1 MAQQAQAKAQEI
13 PTVGE
18 ALVTLLEGYGVELV
32 FGIPGV
38 HTISLYKG
46 LPGSSIRH
54 VLTRH
59 EQGATFMADGYAR
72 VTGKPGVCLLITGP
86 GITNG
91 ATGIGQ
97 AYSDS
102 QPMLILSAVNQRSS
116 LGRGYGHLHEMKD
129 QRALT
134 SAITGFSA
142 TALTPAD
149 VPDLI
154 ARAFALFKGNRP
166 RPVHIELPLD
176 VIDSPAEGDWRVR
189 QLNGPPVPP
198 QRDILAAAE
207 LLLSAQRPLIIAGGG
222 AVDAGPAIVAL
233 AERLGAPVITTVAA
247 KGVLPPTHPLH
258 VGQGL
263 QRASGLA
270 LLKEADRVL
279 VLGSELGE
287 TDHWQERL
295 PIAGDLIRVDLD
307 SAKLVDL
314 YPARLAI
321 LGDAAAAANALVT
334 ALGEG
339 KAQAAGNWGAARVA
353 STRQELLQPRSG
365 LSRKHENVLAV
376 MKKVLP
382 PDAII
387 ASDMTQ
393 IAYTG
398 NTTYDMARPR
408 SWLHPLGYGT
418 LGYGLPAAIG
428 AKLGQP
434 KKAVVA
440 VAGDHGFLYTAQD
453 LITAV
458 EEKLPLVVVLWH
470 NHALGAIRDG
480 MIERGVQQIAVTPI
494 VPDYLMLARAYGAKA
509 VSASSLA
516 DFEQQ
521 LAAAIASDE
530 VTLIEVREQI
540 AG

>member
-1 MAQQAQAKAQEI
+1 
-13 PTVGE
+13 
-18 ALVTLLEGYGVELV
+18 
-32 FGIPGV
+32 
-38 HTISLYKG
+38 
-46 LPGSSIRH
+46 
-54 VLTRH
+54 
-59 EQGATFMADGYAR
+59 
-72 VTGKPGVCLLITGP
+72 
-86 GITNG
+86 
-91 ATGIGQ
+91 
-97 AYSDS
+97 
-102 QPMLILSAVNQRSS
+102 
-116 LGRGYGHLHEMKD
+116 
-129 QRALT
+129 
-134 SAITGFSA
+134 
-142 TALTPAD
+142 
-149 VPDLI
+149 
-154 ARAFALFKGNRP
+154 
-166 RPVHIELPLD
+166 
-176 VIDSPAEGDWRVR
+176 
-189 QLNGPPVPP
+189 
-198 QRDILAAAE
+198 
-207 LLLSAQRPLIIAGGG
+207 
-222 AVDAGPAIVAL
+222 
-233 AERLGAPVITTVAA
+233 
-247 KGVLPPTHPLH
+247 LH

>member
-1 MAQQAQAKAQEI
+1 MSAQPMPKLEGK
-13 PTVGE
+13 TVGE
-18 ALVTLLEGYGVELV
+18 ALVTLLEGYGVEVV

-59 EQGATFMADGYAR
+59 EQGAAFMADGYAR

-86 GITNG
+86 GITNA
-91 ATGIGQ
+91 ATAIGQ

-102 QPMLILSAVNQRSS
+102 MPMLILSAVNQRAS

-134 SAITGFSA
+134 SAVTGFSA
-142 TALTPAD
+142 TALTPSD

-189 QLNGPPVPP
+189 HLNGPPVPAE
-198 QRDILAAAE
+198 RDLAAAAE
-207 LLLSAQRPLIIAGGG
+207 LLGKADRPLIIAGGG
-222 AVDAGPAIVAL
+222 TVDAGPAVAAL

-247 KGVLPPTHPLH
+247 KGVLPPSHPLH

-263 QRASGLA
+263 ARAAGLA
-270 LLKEADRVL
+270 LLKDADTVL
-279 VLGSELGE
+279 VLGSELAE

-295 PIAGDLIRVDLD
+295 PIPGDIIRVDLD

-321 LGDAAAAANALVT
+321 LGDAGAAAEGILA
-334 ALGEG
+334 ALGAG
-339 KAQAAGNWGAARVA
+339 KAKAAKNWGAGRVIA
-353 STRQELLQPRSG
+353 ARQELAKPRSG
-365 LSRKHENVLAV
+365 LAAKHENVLAV

-382 PDAII
+382 PDTVI

-398 NTTYDMARPR
+398 NVTYDMAVPR
-408 SWLHPLGYGT
+408 TWLHPIGYGT

-428 AKLGQP
+428 AKLGAP
-434 KKAVVA
+434 KKVVVA
-440 VAGDHGFLYTAQD
+440 VAGDHGFLYTGQD

-470 NHALGAIRDG
+470 NYALGAIRDG
-480 MIERGVQQIAVTPI
+480 MIERGIQQIAVTPV
-494 VPDYLMLARAYGAKA
+494 VPDYLMLAKAYGAKA
-509 VSASSLA
+509 VSATSLA
-516 DFEQQ
+516 DFEKQ
-521 LAAAIASDE
+521 LAAAIKSDD

>member
-1 MAQQAQAKAQEI
+1 MSAQAMPKLEGK
-13 PTVGE
+13 TVGE
-18 ALVTLLEGYGVELV
+18 ALVTLLEGYGVEVV

-59 EQGATFMADGYAR
+59 EQGAAFMADGYAR

-86 GITNG
+86 GITNA
-91 ATGIGQ
+91 ATAIGQ

-102 QPMLILSAVNQRSS
+102 MPMLILSAVNQTPS

-129 QRALT
+129 QKALT
-134 SAITGFSA
+134 APITGFSA
-142 TALTPAD
+142 TALSPSD

-176 VIDSPAEGDWRVR
+176 VIDSPAAGDWRVR
-189 QLNGPPVPP
+189 HLNGPPVPA
-198 QRDILAAAE
+198 QRDIDEAAKLLGSAE
-207 LLLSAQRPLIIAGGG
+207 RPLIVAGGG
-222 AVDAGPAIVAL
+222 TVDAGPAVARL

-247 KGVLPPTHPLH
+247 KGVMPPSHPLH

-263 QRASGLA
+263 ARAAGLA
-270 LLKEADRVL
+270 LLKDADKVL
-279 VLGSELGE
+279 ILGSELAE

-295 PIAGDLIRVDLD
+295 PIPGDIIRVDLD

-321 LGDAAAAANALVT
+321 LGDAGAAAEGIAA
-334 ALGEG
+334 ALGKG
-339 KAQAAGNWGAARVA
+339 AAKSTKNWGAERVKTA
-353 STRQELLQPRSG
+353 RQELQQPRSG

-382 PDAII
+382 PDAVI

-398 NTTYDMARPR
+398 NVTYDMAVPR
-408 SWLHPLGYGT
+408 TWLHPIGYGT

-428 AKLGQP
+428 AKLGAPQ
-434 KKAVVA
+434 KVVVA
-440 VAGDHGFLYTAQD
+440 VAGDHGFLYTGQD

-480 MIERGVQQIAVTPI
+480 MIERGIQQIAVTPI
-494 VPDYLMLARAYGAKA
+494 VPDYLMYARAFGAKA
-509 VSASSLA
+509 VSATSLD
-516 DFEQQ
+516 DFEKQ
-521 LAAAIASDE
+521 LAAAITSGE

>member
-1 MAQQAQAKAQEI
+1 MPALEGK
-13 PTVGE
+13 TVGE
-18 ALVTLLEGYGVELV
+18 ALVTLLEGYGVEVV

-59 EQGATFMADGYAR
+59 EQGAAFMADGYAR

-86 GITNG
+86 GITNA
-91 ATGIGQ
+91 ATAIGQ

-102 QPMLILSAVNQRSS
+102 HPMLILSAVNQRAS

-129 QRALT
+129 QKALT
-134 SAITGFSA
+134 SAVTGFSA
-142 TALTPAD
+142 TALTPSD

-154 ARAFALFKGNRP
+154 ARAFALFRGNRP

-189 QLNGPPVPP
+189 HLSGPPAPA
-198 QRDILAAAE
+198 QRDIEAAAK
-207 LLLSAQRPLIIAGGG
+207 LLAGAERPLIVAGGG
-222 AVDAGPAIVAL
+222 AVDAGPAVALL

-247 KGVLPPTHPLH
+247 KGVLPPSHPLH

-263 QRASGLA
+263 ARAAGLA
-270 LLKEADRVL
+270 LLKDADKVL
-279 VLGSELGE
+279 VLGSELAE

-295 PIAGDLIRVDLD
+295 PIPGDIIRVDLD

-321 LGDAAAAANALVT
+321 LGDAGAAAEGILA
-334 ALGEG
+334 ALGKG
-339 KAQAAGNWGAARVA
+339 SPKAAKNWGAGRVMVA
-353 STRQELLQPRSG
+353 RQELTQPRSG

-382 PDAII
+382 EDAVI

-398 NTTYDMARPR
+398 NVTYDMARPR
-408 SWLHPLGYGT
+408 TWLHPIGYGT

-428 AKLGQP
+428 AKLGAP
-434 KKAVVA
+434 KKVVVA
-440 VAGDHGFLYTAQD
+440 VAGDHGFLYTGQD

-458 EEKLPLVVVLWH
+458 EEKLPLVIVLWH

-509 VSASSLA
+509 VSATSLD
-516 DFEQQ
+516 DFEKQ
-521 LAAAIASDE
+521 LAAAIAGDE

>member
-1 MAQQAQAKAQEI
+1 MSAQPKPALEGK
-13 PTVGE
+13 TVGE
-18 ALVTLLEGYGVELV
+18 ALVTLLEGYGVEVV

-59 EQGATFMADGYAR
+59 EQGAAFMADGYAR

-86 GITNG
+86 GITNA
-91 ATGIGQ
+91 ATAIGQ

-102 QPMLILSAVNQRSS
+102 QPMLILSAVNQRAS

-142 TALTPAD
+142 TALTPSD

-154 ARAFALFKGNRP
+154 ARAFALFRGNRP

-189 QLNGPPVPP
+189 HLNGPPVPAL
-198 QRDILAAAE
+198 RETEAAAE
-207 LLLSAQRPLIIAGGG
+207 LLRKAERPLIIAGGG
-222 AVDAGPAIVAL
+222 AVDAGPAIAAL

-247 KGVLPPTHPLH
+247 KGVLPPRHPLH

-263 QRASGLA
+263 QRGAGLA
-270 LLKEADRVL
+270 LLKEADKVL

-295 PIAGDLIRVDLD
+295 PIPGDIIRVDLD

-321 LGDAAAAANALVT
+321 LGDAGAAAEAMLA
-334 ALGEG
+334 ALGSG
-339 KAQAAGNWGAARVA
+339 TAKSAKNWGAGRVTA
-353 STRQELLQPRSG
+353 ARQELAQPRSG
-365 LSRKHENVLAV
+365 LNRKHENVLAV

-382 PDAII
+382 EDAVI

-393 IAYTG
+393 IAYTA
-398 NTTYDMARPR
+398 NVTYDMGRPR

-418 LGYGLPAAIG
+418 LGYALPAAIG
-428 AKLGQP
+428 AKLAAP
-434 KKAVVA
+434 ERVVVA
-440 VAGDHGFLYTAQD
+440 VAGDHGFLYTGQD

-480 MIERGVQQIAVTPI
+480 MIQRGIQQIAVTPI
-494 VPDYLMLARAYGAKA
+494 VPDYLMLAKAYGAKA
-509 VSASSLA
+509 VSATSLA
-516 DFEQQ
+516 DLEKQ
-521 LAAAIASDE
+521 LAAAIGSDE

>member
-1 MAQQAQAKAQEI
+1 MTAVNLQGK
-13 PTVGE
+13 TVGE

-46 LPGSSIRH
+46 LPGSTIRH

-59 EQGATFMADGYAR
+59 EQGAAFMADGYAR
-72 VTGKPGVCLLITGP
+72 ATGKPGVCLLITGP
-86 GITNG
+86 GITNA
-91 ATGIGQ
+91 ATAMGQ

-102 QPMLILSAVNQRSS
+102 IPMLVLSAVNQRSS
-116 LGRGYGHLHEMKD
+116 LGRGYGQLHELQD
-129 QRALT
+129 QRRLT
-134 SAITGFSA
+134 SALTGFSA
-142 TALTPAD
+142 TALTPGD

-154 ARAFALFKGNRP
+154 ARAFALFSGSRP

-189 QLNGPPVPP
+189 RLNGPPEPRQGEV
-198 QRDILAAAE
+198 LAAAE
-207 LLLSAQRPLIIAGGG
+207 LLRAARRPLIIAGGG
-222 AVDAGPAIVAL
+222 ALAGGPAILAL

-247 KGVLPPTHPLH
+247 KGLLPPRHPLH

-263 QRASGLA
+263 QREPGQA
-270 LLKEADRVL
+270 LLGEADRVL

-287 TDHWQERL
+287 TDHWCDKL
-295 PIAGDLIRVDLD
+295 AIAGEIIRVDLD
-307 SAKLVDL
+307 AAKLVDL
-314 YPARLAI
+314 YPARLGI
-321 LGDAAAAANALVT
+321 LGDAATAAEGLVT

-339 KAQAAGNWGAARVA
+339 LPATAAGWGAERAAQVRA
-353 STRQELLQPRSG
+353 ALKQPGSPM
-365 LSRKHENVLAV
+365 SAKHERVLEV
-376 MKKVLP
+376 MKRVLP
-382 PDAII
+382 DDTII

-393 IAYTG
+393 IAYTA
-398 NTTYDMARPR
+398 NVSYDMARVR

-418 LGYGLPAAIG
+418 LGYALPAAIG

-434 KKAVVA
+434 GKPAVA

-494 VPDYLMLARAYGAKA
+494 VPDFLMLARAYGAKA
-509 VSASSLA
+509 VTATSLA
-516 DFEQQ
+516 DFETQ
-521 LAAAIASDE
+521 LAAAIKDPA

-540 AG
+540 AS

>member
-1 MAQQAQAKAQEI
+1 MSAASVEGK
-13 PTVGE
+13 TVGE

-59 EQGATFMADGYAR
+59 EQGAAFMADGYAR
-72 VTGKPGVCLLITGP
+72 ATGKPGVCLLITGP
-86 GITNG
+86 GITNA
-91 ATGIGQ
+91 ATAIGQ

-102 QPMLILSAVNQRSS
+102 QPMLVLSAVNQRSS
-116 LGRGYGHLHEMKD
+116 LGRGYGHLHEMRD

-134 SAITGFSA
+134 AAITGFSA
-142 TALTPAD
+142 TALTPSD
-149 VPDLI
+149 VPDLV
-154 ARAFALFKGNRP
+154 ARAFALFASQRP

-189 QLNGPPVPP
+189 RVGGPPEPP
-198 QRDILAAAE
+198 RGAILAAAE
-207 LLLSAQRPLIIAGGG
+207 LLRSASRPLIIAGGG
-222 AVDAGPAIVAL
+222 ALAGGPAIQAL
-233 AERLGAPVITTVAA
+233 AERLDAPVITTVAA
-247 KGVLPPTHPLH
+247 KGLLPPQHPLH

-263 QRASGLA
+263 QREAGLA
-270 LLKEADRVL
+270 LVREADRVL

-287 TDHWQERL
+287 TDHWSEHL
-295 PIAGDLIRVDLD
+295 PIAGELIRVDLD
-307 SAKLVDL
+307 AAKLVDL

-321 LGDAAAAANALVT
+321 LGDATAAAEGLVT

-339 KAQAAGNWGAARVA
+339 KPAGTAGWGAARCALVRPEVRA
-353 STRQELLQPRSG
+353 AGSALAA
-365 LSRKHENVLAV
+365 KHERVLEV
-376 MKKVLP
+376 MRRVLP
-382 PDAII
+382 SDAVI

-393 IAYTG
+393 IAYTA
-398 NTTYDMARPR
+398 NMSYDTARVR

-428 AKLGQP
+428 AKLGVP
-434 KKAVVA
+434 GKVVVA

-480 MIERGVQQIAVTPI
+480 MIERGVQQIAVTPL
-494 VPDYLMLARAYGAKA
+494 VPDFLMLARAYGAKA
-509 VSASSLA
+509 VSATSLA
-516 DFEQQ
+516 DFETQ
-521 LAAAIASDE
+521 LAAAIKEPA

-540 AG
+540 AS